1 LIPNNSI
8 DSSYLKKDLQMK
20 FKKIYAPIA
29 RILMLGLLSLS
40 LVGCAI
46 DFDALTG
53 ANASRETNAAQAT
66 AAVRQALAPS
76 GVLRVGVYLGSPT
89 SWVKDPKSGES
100 VGIALDLGKE
110 LAKRLNVP
118 VKVVE
123 FDRLALVLDSLK
135 DGKIDF
141 TFTNATAVRAKDMD
155 FTVPLVRLELGYL
168 VLGDS
173 KLQSVTEIDIPGV
186 RVGVSQGSSSQGVL
200 TQLYKQ
206 AKVVPADSLAKAKNK
221 LETKQIDAFAT
232 NKGILFEMSD
242 TLPSSQ
248 VIQGRWGL
256 ENLAIAI
263 PKGRDAGREFV
274 QSFANNMSQSG
285 LLNKVI
291 VRSGLRGT
299 AKD

>member
-1 LIPNNSI
+1 M
-8 DSSYLKKDLQMK
+8 DSNQLEKDLRMK
-20 FKKIYAPIA
+20 LKHIYTPIA
-29 RILMLGLLSLS
+29 RSCLLGLLSLS
-40 LVGCAI
+40 LAGCAI

-53 ANASRETNAAQAT
+53 AKAARETIATQASAQ
-66 AAVRQALAPS
+66 VRQALAPS

-118 VKVVE
+118 VQVVE
-123 FDRLALVLDSLK
+123 FDRVAQVLDALK

-168 VLGDS
+168 VATGS
-173 KLQSVTEIDIPGV
+173 TLQSVTEIDKAGL

-200 TQLYKQ
+200 TQMYKQ
-206 AKVVPADSLAKAKNK
+206 AKVIPADSLAKAKNM

-242 TLPSSQ
+242 TLPGSQ
-248 VIQGRWGL
+248 VLAGRWGL

-263 PKGRDAGREFV
+263 PKGRDAGKEFV
-274 QSFANNMSQSG
+274 QSFANNMAQSG
-285 LLNKVI
+285 LLSKVI

>member
-1 LIPNNSI
+1 
-8 DSSYLKKDLQMK
+8 MK
-20 FKKIYAPIA
+20 PEHFYAPIA
-29 RILMLGLLSLS
+29 RNLVLGLLSLF
-40 LVGCAI
+40 LAGCAI
-46 DFDALTG
+46 DFETFTGAKSSQETTAALT
-53 ANASRETNAAQAT
+53 T
-66 AAVRQALAPS
+66 AEVRQALAPS
-76 GVLRVGVYLGSPT
+76 GILRVGVYLGSPT

-118 VKVVE
+118 VQIVE
-123 FDRLALVLDSLK
+123 FDRVAQVLDSLK
-135 DGKIDF
+135 DGKVDF
-141 TFTNATAVRAKDMD
+141 TFTNATAARAKDMD

-173 KLQSVTEIDIPGV
+173 KLPSVTEIDKLGV

-200 TQLYKQ
+200 TQLYKN
-206 AKVVPADSLAKAKNK
+206 AKVVPADSLAKAKNM

-242 TLPSSQ
+242 TLPGSQ
-248 VIQGRWGL
+248 VMQGRWGL

-263 PKGRDAGREFV
+263 PKGRDVGREFV
-274 QSFANNMSQSG
+274 QNFANNVGQSG